1 MSHETYALAAA
12 KREVVGKKSRRLR
25 RQGKIPAVLYG
36 FGVDSTNLQLDAK
49 EFETVYRDAGR
60 TALVDVSVDE
70 GRPVRVFVQDVQRHP
85 ISLALYHVDFHAVNL
100 RQEIT
105 TDVPI
110 VLTGESPAVHNN
122 EGVLLRGLETVS
134 VTALPT
140 ELPHQIDVSIESL
153 EALDDTIHVSDLSLS
168 GDYQIVT
175 EPTEMLARITA
186 QQLEPEIE
194 EEAEELEEGAEA
206 GVEGETDAA
215 AEGGD
220 EN

>member
-110 VLTGESPAVHNN
+110 VLTGEAPAVHNN

>member
-110 VLTGESPAVHNN
+110 VLTGEAPAVHNN

-206 GVEGETDAA
+206 GVEGESDAA

>member
-110 VLTGESPAVHNN
+110 VLTGEAPAVHNN

-140 ELPHQIDVSIESL
+140 ELPHQIDVSIETL